1 LYYLH
6 ITAQV
11 LEQKNRG
18 FYKDVI
24 ESIQHRDGL
33 FAKGRNVALNAKNTW
48 APLMEPNLVEI
59 LCFGFITHK
68 LRAA

>member
-1 LYYLH
+1 M
-6 ITAQV
+6 TQV
-11 LEQKNRG
+11 LGQENRG
-18 FYKDVI
+18 FHKDKI
-24 ESIQHRDGL
+24 ESMQPRDGL
-33 FAKGRNVALNAKNTW
+33 FVKRGNVAPNAKNTW